1 MLTTHWLPGGV
12 VACLLGGLVLGCA
25 KAKEPP
31 APDVQKGGWEVRM
44 ESPLDTVQVSVGPNG
59 EEVATPATP
68 IVDTPVVTE
77 TAGTSPPKS
86 APASAAG
93 AAGAAAAGGT
103 ISAPPPGTQAFTPG
117 WRVQLFASS
126 SMVSA
131 EALASRARKQ
141 FTEPIYVEYE
151 PPLYK
156 VRVGDFLTKEDARH
170 MANRAKAENFDAW
183 VVEDLVLRPTH

>member
-1 MLTTHWLPGGV
+1 MVKTSWVDRGL
-12 VACLLGGLVLGCA
+12 VAGILCGLVLGCA

-31 APDVQKGGWEVRM
+31 APDVQKGSWEVRM
-44 ESPLDTVQVSVGPNG
+44 ESPLDTVQVTVGPEG
-59 EEVATPATP
+59 ETASTPATP
-68 IVDTPVVTE
+68 TPILETPVVTE
-77 TAGTSPPKS
+77 SVGATTTKNGPATGGISTSPT
-86 APASAAG
+86 APAM
-93 AAGAAAAGGT
+93 
-103 ISAPPPGTQAFTPG
+103 PPGTQAFTPG
-117 WRVQLFASS
+117 WRVQIFASS

-131 EALASRARKQ
+131 EALASRARRQ

-183 VVEDLVLRPTH
+183 VVEDLVLRPAR